1 MIGKRAYLY
10 VKRRFI
16 RCKCSYLCVGGGKWV
31 DLKTL
36 PPEQQEEIKK
46 KLTDKVADAL
56 AVEQAKKCS

>member
-1 MIGKRAYLY
+1 MTYTYNVL
-10 VKRRFI
+10 VD
-16 RCKCSYLCVGGGKWV
+16 GKWV

-36 PPEQQEEIKK
+36 SPEQQEEIKK